1 VTPQAPPGER
11 DRLLRDL
18 IDALGGASRISQV
31 GSYARDAV
39 LEYSG
44 EAGAAARAGMRRDVP
59 DTPFHATLRA
69 RLREG
74 AGRETTFRAAP
85 GRLRVEVR
93 TAGSGGARSLLALA
107 GPGARHDERG
117 VAHGPEGPAEC
128 PACAGDTLL
137 REAAYEP
144 RNLLAHAA
152 ERGAVPAAASDGAI
166 EIALPAEGLV
176 YRFDRAT
183 GLCARRIDP
192 RRGVVTHYGGWRRVG
207 GVATPFLEIDETPD
221 GVFERRVLADAY
233 DLPLF
238 PALAPIMM

>member
-1 VTPQAPPGER
+1 MTPQAPPGER

-18 IDALGGASRISQV
+18 LDALGGASRISQV
-31 GSYARDAV
+31 ASYARDAV

-59 DTPFHATLRA
+59 DTPFLAALRA

-85 GRLRVEVR
+85 GRLRVEARRV
-93 TAGSGGARSLLALA
+93 GSDGAPPLLALA
-107 GPGARHDERG
+107 GPGARHDARPG
-117 VAHGPEGPAEC
+117 PHGPEGPADC
-128 PACAGDTLL
+128 PACAGAALL

-152 ERGAVPAAASDGAI
+152 ERGAVPATASDGAI

-183 GLCARRIDP
+183 CLCARRIDP
-192 RRGVVTHYGGWRRVG
+192 RRGIAIHYGGWRRVG
-207 GVATPFLEIDETPD
+207 GIATPFLEIDETPE
-221 GVFERRVLADAY
+221 GVFERRVLAVAY
-233 DLPLF
+233 DLPL
-238 PALAPIMM
+238 APIMM